1 MELDLEQEYEKFGN
15 GAMKVWGKE
24 IALDA
29 RCDKD
34 KVNDP
39 SILTAFLK
47 ELVIRVG
54 MKAYKEPQIELFG
67 EGGLYGYSALQWIHT
82 SNIVLHTTLDGQLY
96 LNLFS
101 CKTFDE
107 LIVEKCVIDFFGG
120 EVDFS
125 ETTFRG
131 VRAEKLKTS

>member
-1 MELDLEQEYEKFGN
+1 MEEIPVSLDKECCLANGN
-15 GAMKVWGKE
+15 CDTMSVWGKE
-24 IALDA
+24 ITIDA
-29 RCDKD
+29 KCDKE

-39 SILTAFLK
+39 YILSSFLK
-47 ELVIRVG
+47 ELVVRIG

-82 SNIVLHTTLDGQLY
+82 SNIVLHTTLDGSLF

-107 LIVEKCVIDFFGG
+107 EIVKTCLIEFFLG
-120 EVDFS
+120 EIHYYDVNY
-125 ETTFRG
+125 RG
-131 VRAEKLKTS
+131 LRK